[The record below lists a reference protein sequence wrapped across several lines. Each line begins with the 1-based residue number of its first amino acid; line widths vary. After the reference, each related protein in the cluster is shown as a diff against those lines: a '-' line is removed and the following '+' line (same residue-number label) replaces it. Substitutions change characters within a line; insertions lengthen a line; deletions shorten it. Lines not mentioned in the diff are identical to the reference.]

1 LRFAPPTRTRIC
13 PPLALTHLLL
23 ILFPTAPAV
32 IGLRDPPRHQFT
44 RNTIRPT
51 LLTHARLSGGFG
63 ADQQATSSCFTFRA
77 ARRPRA
83 QSASALSST
92 HFAASGPPYQL
103 RFATHQIRPPSL
115 LPSFPPLRTSP
126 PQTALHTTPFL
137 VYKTF
142 SLSNSTLGARNI
154 RRQQQPTLSTIVSA
168 QGSASGRQ
176 VHLSHL
182 IPRLP

>member
-92 HFAASGPPYQL
+92 HFAASGPLINYALRLIKSGRHPFFL
-103 RFATHQIRPPSL
+103 PSPRFAHRHPK
-115 LPSFPPLRTSP
+115 
-126 PQTALHTTPFL
+126 LHCTQHLFL
-137 VYKTF
+137 FTKHF
-142 SLSNSTLGARNI
+142 LSRIQRSELGISGASSS
-154 RRQQQPTLSTIVSA
+154 QPC
-168 QGSASGRQ
+168 Q
-176 VHLSHL
+176 
-182 IPRLP
+182 P